1 MKKLLVLLLISSGVL
16 IYACKHQ
23 LPVLPPAP
31 ITGGGGTGGGSGSNL
46 ICFESEILPLFQTN
60 CAKSG
65 CHDAST
71 HKDGYVLDSYSNLF
85 KKENKTDNSNIR
97 PFDPDHS
104 KLYKVLY
111 QTGSDRM
118 PPPPNPD
125 LTVTQKNL
133 IARWITEGAQNTTN
147 CVATCDSNSFKFAAN
162 ILPIMQNHCTGCH
175 SATNPPNGVNLTTY
189 AGVKATATSGAAP
202 GLLIGTTQQ
211 LPGFS
216 KMPKG
221 SGMLSACELA
231 QIRKWVNAGSL
242 NN

>member
-1 MKKLLVLLLISSGVL
+1 MKKLLMLLLITAVVT
-16 IYACKHQ
+16 IFACKHQ
-23 LPVLPPAP
+23 LPTPLPPP
-31 ITGGGGTGGGSGSNL
+31 TTGGGGSGGGTGSTL

-65 CHDAST
+65 CHDASS
-71 HKDGYVLDSYSNLF
+71 HKEGLVLDSYANLF
-85 KKENKTDNSNIR
+85 KKDGRTTTGNIR

-111 QTGSDRM
+111 ESGNDRM

-133 IARWITEGAQNTTN
+133 IARWINEGAQNTTN
-147 CVATCDSNSFKFAAN
+147 CSAACDSNSFKFAAN

-189 AGVKATATSGAAP
+189 AGVKAAATTGVAP
-202 GLLIGTTQQ
+202 GILVGTVQQ
-211 LPGFS
+211 LVGYSP
-216 KMPKG
+216 MPKG
-221 SGMLSACELA
+221 SGKLSACEIA
-231 QIRKWVNAGSL
+231 QIRKWVNAGSP